1 MTYAQFTVLGFA
13 LMVAAGVA
21 GCADTPTPVSTMQDR
36 STVSG
41 DPAQVQERAVPMQ
54 KSGYMN
60 VPRLQ
65 GTRAP
70 IPPRGG
76 VMNFSCGVT
85 SCTCHGDADCN
96 NMFSSTVCGR
106 PAVCDTSSGVEC
118 SCLRSQ

>member
-1 MTYAQFTVLGFA
+1 MTYPQFTALGLA
-13 LMVAAGVA
+13 LIVAAGAA
-21 GCADTPTPVSTMQDR
+21 GCADTPSPVSTVQDR
-36 STVSG
+36 AAVTG
-41 DPAQVQERAVPMQ
+41 DPNQVQERAVPLQ

-96 NMFSSTVCGR
+96 NMFSSSVCGR
-106 PAVCDTSSGVEC
+106 SAVCDTSSGVEC

>member
-1 MTYAQFTVLGFA
+1 MTYTHSTVLGFTLVFA
-13 LMVAAGVA
+13 VGIA
-21 GCADTPTPVSTMQDR
+21 GCAENPQPVSTMQNE
-36 STVSG
+36 TTISG
-41 DPAQVQERAVPMQ
+41 DPTHLKERSMQ

-60 VPRLQ
+60 VPRLH

-76 VMNFSCGVT
+76 TMDFSCGVT

-96 NMFSSTVCGR
+96 NMFSSDLCGQS
-106 PAVCDTSSGVEC
+106 AVCDTSSGVEC